1 MGLGGMPLSNG
12 VRERAPEP
20 LELRL
25 CEGEFTLGVRT
36 REAVLVFDSA
46 REGRVVPELVASAGP
61 SIVRSSK
68 DGCSGTRQSVQR
80 TADSGFSWPHEGHFM
95 AEGLSVRRRKSHGYK
110 GSLINSV
117 SA

>member
-20 LELRL
+20 FELRL

-46 REGRVVPELVASAGP
+46 REGCVVPELVASAGP
-61 SIVRSSK
+61 SIAFDDRTHTKGISWLRAYRSDAGS
-68 DGCSGTRQSVQR
+68 RIILRV
-80 TADSGFSWPHEGHFM
+80 PH
-95 AEGLSVRRRKSHGYK
+95 